1 MYNIQSILF
10 DKKIYT
16 QKQAIDFLI
25 KNNYKHNKID
35 ITKNHY
41 RFRQIEPSSL
51 SRAGYNKIV
60 MKKIADG
67 IEMIIYYQK

>member
-35 ITKNHY
+35 ITKNKY

-51 SRAGYNKIV
+51 SRDGNKIV
-60 MKKIADG
+60 TKKIADG